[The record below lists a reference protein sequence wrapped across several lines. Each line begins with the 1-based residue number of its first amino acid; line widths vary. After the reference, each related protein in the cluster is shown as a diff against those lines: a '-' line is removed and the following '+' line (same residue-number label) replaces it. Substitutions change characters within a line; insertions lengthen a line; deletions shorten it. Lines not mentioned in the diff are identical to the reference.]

1 VQRYNKYLGYA
12 NKKRKKFG
20 EVAPKSRQQR
30 GSGRLDR
37 PGIDET
43 FEGRIESAGKER
55 TLRAITRSRKRTKK
69 KLEQKNKPREET
81 CSLLCAKKEQVH
93 EKGNK

>member
-1 VQRYNKYLGYA
+1 VQRYKKYLGYA

-20 EVAPKSRQQR
+20 EVVPKSRQQR

-55 TLRAITRSRKRTKK
+55 TLRAITRSRKRKK
-69 KLEQKNKPREET
+69 SGIVFRIMNIENRHRMP
-81 CSLLCAKKEQVH
+81 
-93 EKGNK
+93 G